1 MPGNERIGLV
11 PAVLAVCVVSLL
23 VAIFLFDHD
32 FSKQEKHCNV
42 QTCLDLISI
51 AQVSAGLVS
60 IGNPISIGVISV
72 SSFVAVGILPM

>member
-1 MPGNERIGLV
+1 MPAYEKITLV

-23 VAIFLFDHD
+23 VSIFLFDHD

-42 QTCLDLISI
+42 QVCLDLISI
-51 AQVSAGLVS
+51 SQVSAGLVA
-60 IGNPISIGVISV
+60 IGNPVSVGVISM